1 LVEDAEQEVGM
12 RESITIISRWPG
24 GKTVVQKI
32 YPKTPFK
39 LPKPIP
45 ATPKN

>member
-1 LVEDAEQEVGM
+1 M
-12 RESITIISRWPG
+12 KESITIISKGPG

-32 YPKTPFK
+32 YPKTPWV